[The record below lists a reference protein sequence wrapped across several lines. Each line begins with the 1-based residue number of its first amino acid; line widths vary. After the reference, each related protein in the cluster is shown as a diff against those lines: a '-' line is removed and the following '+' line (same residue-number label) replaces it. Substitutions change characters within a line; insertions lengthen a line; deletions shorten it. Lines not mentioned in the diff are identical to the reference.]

1 MLSSRYS
8 VEPFRL
14 WVKRLCLDV
23 VGLPH
28 LDAVLLNDDVLV
40 EEVGELLIRSLNG
53 LNLV

>member
-28 LDAVLLNDDVLV
+28 LDVVLQNDDVLV
-40 EEVGELLIRSLNG
+40 EEVGELLIRSLKAFD
-53 LNLV
+53 LV